1 VPRIA
6 AHAEVVRWRPAPHQG
21 TTTRLATSPGWL
33 CAALAACHPAPT
45 GQVQATP
52 ATLCLATTKPPP
64 DSIPVA
70 VRLLLQDST
79 RLVSNNSQIGG
90 LWPAGFL
97 SLIFRQDATLE
108 TRDSIL
114 RSIPACVVGGTRLG
128 PDGVYLIALPQI
140 ATVEVTLAARQRLA
154 AASAVTTVSI
164 VGLGLGV
171 NGP

>member
-1 VPRIA
+1 
-6 AHAEVVRWRPAPHQG
+6 
-21 TTTRLATSPGWL
+21 
-33 CAALAACHPAPT
+33 
-45 GQVQATP
+45 
-52 ATLCLATTKPPP
+52 
-64 DSIPVA
+64 VA